1 MRDESMNFETY
12 RASPHVKNTNKT
24 TPAMFKSLEQPSPSD
39 TWLQS
44 QHNKTVILITAGE
57 KNPAILIAAL
67 EKNICIQKNKDQVI
81 RQLQKYA
88 NGTLY
93 QSF

>member
-1 MRDESMNFETY
+1 MNFETY

-39 TWLQS
+39 
-44 QHNKTVILITAGE
+44 NKTVILITAGE